1 MDATYVRSYRELKAL
16 AHRVR
21 AGRAGDTLSTTAL
34 VNETWLKLAGR
45 APAWRDHEH
54 FLAIAARAMR
64 QVLVDAARHRLAAK
78 RGGGA
83 GAAITLDDEVQAA
96 PVRDAVLVA
105 LDDALTRLAAVEPRR
120 ALVVEH
126 RFFGGLSIPETARAM
141 GLGSATV
148 ERDWRVARAWLASEL
163 GGTTGGAPGATDGEE

>member
-1 MDATYVRSYRELKAL
+1 MDTTYIRSYRELKAL

-34 VNETWLKLAGR
+34 VNEAWLKLAGR

-64 QVLVDAARHRLAAK
+64 QVLVDAARQRMAGK
-78 RGGGA
+78 RGGG
-83 GAAITLDDEVQAA
+83 GRGPITLDDEAQAA
-96 PVRDAVLVA
+96 PARDAALVA
-105 LDDALTRLAAVEPRR
+105 LDEALARLALVDPRR
-120 ALVVEH
+120 AAVVEH

-148 ERDWRVARAWLASEL
+148 ERDWRVARAWLALEL
-163 GGTTGGAPGATDGEE
+163 GNEAGGTTAGRE